1 MSKVNKQLSNNLRD
15 FHKNS
20 DGSYGTD
27 PHDAD
32 LLRGLAEVIKAVASV
47 ASIFIGA
54 KRK

>member
-32 LLRGLAEVIKAVASV
+32 LLRGLAEVIKVV
-47 ASIFIGA
+47 VSIFIGA
-54 KRK
+54 KSK

>member
-32 LLRGLAEVIKAVASV
+32 LLRGLAEVIKVV

>member
-32 LLRGLAEVIKAVASV
+32 ILNALATVITAIG
-47 ASIFIGA
+47 SIVSTFIGP
-54 KRK
+54 KKK